1 MPRFNKL
8 LKSVASSVFVVF
20 LGSAAALSCW
30 FLIQHIHN
38 SPTIDYAAAGELLM
52 VAVLA
57 VEGIV
62 AVHHLRHSR
71 LDSVHQVLIDVMRD
85 YRSGEML
92 HAINSLWRLRNEHGD
107 RFVQVYLEQW
117 RKDNDR
123 IAKLPDE
130 QQLAAMEATLHYR
143 RRMVK
148 EFFNLLAGLYE
159 LGVFPREILYTYWSD
174 AELRIIPEILIP
186 LETAVAKELR
196 TETELGGWFQ
206 RLQRLYDGRRSGFF
220 STITAH

>member
-1 MPRFNKL
+1 LEHSRK
-8 LKSVASSVFVVF
+8 A
-20 LGSAAALSCW
+20 
-30 FLIQHIHN
+30 
-38 SPTIDYAAAGELLM
+38 PTIDYGAAGELLM

-107 RFVQVYLEQW
+107 QFVQVYLEQW
-117 RKDNDR
+117 QRDNER
-123 IAKLPDE
+123 IARLPDE
-130 QQLAAMEATLHYR
+130 QQLAAVQATLHYR
-143 RRMVK
+143 RRTVK

-196 TETELGGWFQ
+196 TETELGGWFN
-206 RLQRLYDGRRSGFF
+206 RLQRLHDGRGHRLFG
-220 STITAH
+220 